1 MLALRCWRAAV
12 PSTFN
17 AAAAPSR
24 VTVLSQLQSQF
35 LRPSTSLTSSLSSTP
50 RTFSS
55 LITSSFSRPSTM
67 TSSTS
72 LLRPFSPV
80 ATPTQALAQ
89 TRSFSASTSLAAKR
103 DTYNPSRRV
112 QKRRHGFLARL
123 RSRGGRKIL
132 MRRRAKGRKWLSW

>member
-1 MLALRCWRAAV
+1 MLALRCWRAAL
-12 PSTFN
+12 PSSTFN
-17 AAAAPSR
+17 AATAAAPARMTALSR
-24 VTVLSQLQSQF
+24 LQSQI
-35 LRPSTSLTSSLSSTP
+35 LRPSTSLPSFSSSPSTQ

-55 LITSSFSRPSTM
+55 LLIASSSSSFP
-67 TSSTS
+67 
-72 LLRPFSPV
+72 LLRPFSP
-80 ATPTQALAQ
+80 AAAAQQ
-89 TRSFSASTSLAAKR
+89 TRSFSASASLAGKR